1 MNNLESDALMQV
13 ALFQMS
19 EFNRGPITYRCFCE
33 ESGNTNQRLINWLYF
48 LMGVF
53 LIIFCVYT

>member
-19 EFNRGPITYRCFCE
+19 EFNRGLITNRRFCE

-48 LMGVF
+48 
-53 LIIFCVYT
+53 